1 MRRFINLVLLT
12 GLLTPLLIGAAGCA
26 HNDGAHNDGAHNDNA
41 SAAAHA
47 IHLAAA
53 SDISTAA
60 QNAEPR
66 VRDAYRFAAAN
77 PQATQNVPCFC
88 GCAPLGHAS
97 NYDCYVQATASDGK
111 IIFDDHAL
119 GCTICV
125 DITQDVMRMTGE
137 GRAPPQIRQAIINTY
152 SRYGPSNQTR

>member
-1 MRRFINLVLLT
+1 MQRLTSVLL
-12 GLLTPLLIGAAGCA
+12 LASLVTPLLLGAAGCA
-26 HNDGAHNDGAHNDNA
+26 NNKGANPATHAVHL
-41 SAAAHA
+41 SAV
-47 IHLAAA
+47 
-53 SDISTAA
+53 SDSSTAA

-77 PQATQNVPCFC
+77 PEATKNVPCFC
-88 GCAPLGHAS
+88 GCGPLGHAN
-97 NYDCYVQATASDGK
+97 NYDCYIRDITADGK

-125 DITQDVMRMTGE
+125 DITQDVLRMTGE
-137 GRAPPQIRQAIINTY
+137 GRAPPQIRQAIINAY